1 MELTKNPD
9 TISISQVMDELV
21 VHIDRSLRRPMN
33 LILALSE
40 EIRLM
45 KFPPGAEAVLAM
57 KLRELLRVGLSPAE
71 VADLERILN
80 ILREGLATLTVP

>member
-33 LILALSE
+33 LILALIE